1 MRAVLAC
8 PDRTRKRRGRARQQP
23 DRVYYS
29 RAYRPGSEREDTVE
43 TPERT
48 LGFLLHDVA
57 RLLRKRFEQNARDLG
72 LTRAQWQVLAHLARN
87 EGIHQGGLADILE
100 LEPISLGR
108 ILDRLQSAGLVER
121 RPHPKDRRV
130 WLLFLRPKA
139 HPVIERMR
147 AIGAATRAEAL
158 AGVPESEREQLLH
171 ILTVM
176 KENLIAASSSANGER
191 IVRHG

>member
-1 MRAVLAC
+1 M
-8 PDRTRKRRGRARQQP
+8 D
-23 DRVYYS
+23 
-29 RAYRPGSEREDTVE
+29 

-108 ILDRLQSAGLVER
+108 VLDRLQAAGLVER

-139 HPVIERMR
+139 HPVLEKMR
-147 AIGAATRAEAL
+147 AIGAETRAEAL
-158 AGVPESEREQLLH
+158 AGVPEAEREQLIH
-171 ILTVM
+171 ILTTM
-176 KENLIAASSSANGER
+176 KENLIAASASANGETVAR
-191 IVRHG
+191 LG